1 MLSFRIRCVRH
12 VFIHGDVD
20 IYNIKFCCFH
30 SVANRLR
37 SSSQFTI
44 AATGCTSVPN
54 PAAQNRNLL
63 TFVKT
68 VQAFA
73 SFSTRFC
80 SVRAIG
86 SWNSN
91 RIDNEEMWTFVESF
105 EILIHF
111 LCLSHFIVS
120 YTSEISWYWER
131 CVRVTFPKVS
141 MKWESNQ
148 QRTFS

>member
-1 MLSFRIRCVRH
+1 MAASQRFFVILLLSRLFVFCHCFKCVYSSLQRAISSCLFNNNKSFSIQNKCVNSSIIVLSFRIRRVRH

-54 PAAQNRNLL
+54 PTAQNRNLL

-73 SFSTRFC
+73 SFRDSLLFSSC
-80 SVRAIG
+80 DWI
-86 SWNSN
+86 
-91 RIDNEEMWTFVESF
+91 
-105 EILIHF
+105 
-111 LCLSHFIVS
+111 
-120 YTSEISWYWER
+120 
-131 CVRVTFPKVS
+131 
-141 MKWESNQ
+141 MK
-148 QRTFS
+148 F